1 MKKAMMEE
9 MKRRQKESRNR
20 STQRKYIT
28 FFSDWNAVLFGLAHG
43 M

>member
-1 MKKAMMEE
+1 MKKAMMKE

-20 STQRKYIT
+20 STQREYIP
-28 FFSDWNAVLFGLAHG
+28 FFSDCNAVLFGLAHR